1 MKLKHTSTTFRH
13 SRKPVSQEDPTVQR
27 PDRRKLKGIYRSITS
42 ATDEVRAEGLA
53 SALQWYDSAW
63 AWLQQDK
70 KKKPLLTMESL
81 KLVNDANKHRQH
93 AHEHY
98 DDLGIREQSLRHAIA
113 CYELA
118 VKKPLP
124 TKKVA
129 DLYDL
134 LDKRKERLDK
144 REQRLSHIYRK
155 VLDELFEAFKPK
167 NGRGETMKYRVSDAP
182 LLDGG
187 TEHRPRWVSKDLRTL
202 NYTQE
207 HAKWMTRTVRSEGW
221 LGVLNEEVQWLAHL
235 SLAKWD
241 MDEEKLKVVNPDL
254 GNAIKKL
261 MENVR
266 RYAVANPKFA
276 LRLVKGR
283 RRKKVVV

>member
-1 MKLKHTSTTFRH
+1 VKLKHTSTTFRH
-13 SRKPVSQEDPTVQR
+13 SRKPVPQEDPTVQS

-53 SALQWYDSAW
+53 KALHWYDGAW

-118 VKKPLP
+118 VRKPLP

-129 DLYDL
+129 DLYDM
-134 LDKRKERLDK
+134 LDKRKVRLDK
-144 REQRLSHIYRK
+144 REERLSHIYKK
-155 VLDELFEAFKPK
+155 VLDELFDAFKPK
-167 NGRGETMKYRVSDAP
+167 NGRGEAIKYRVCDDP
-182 LLDGG
+182 RGDGNP
-187 TEHRPRWVSKDLRTL
+187 ERRPRWTTQAIRIM
-202 NYTQE
+202 NYTHE

-241 MDEEKLKVVNPDL
+241 MDKGKLKVVNPDL